1 MLSAIAIRILA
12 LLCTPTDG
20 LTVHSAA
27 SDRIE
32 KFAKRTFDL
41 PRESVIAA
49 VDSKGAVLLYLTENG
64 RVTASDVARSAG
76 IKLSD
81 ATRDLNLLASYT
93 DGNLEVSK
101 EGDIVY
107 EFGPNVRT
115 SLASRS
121 VGLRARDAF
130 QAVWP
135 VLFYLTKISF
145 GVAIFV
151 SLAVVYGAIGVI
163 LSSSS
168 SSDDDGRSTRR
179 GGDRGFGGSSGF
191 SSYTNGGYYDQRG
204 PSVFIDFNPFG
215 NIFNAFSY
223 RPYGYYAPIVDDT
236 DDLRFKE
243 NNTNLTI
250 SQYGEG
256 ERMGF
261 LESVFSYVFGDGDPN
276 RRRKEE
282 SLRAA
287 ARLIRDN
294 YGVVTAEQ
302 LAPLLSPEQP
312 PPDGS
317 SDSIYVDESFVLDV
331 LVTDRGELVYV
342 FPDLSITAQVAE
354 SYDNDDGGSEDG
366 AFDELLRITG
376 QQSRGE
382 TSNLHSPSS
391 PKILPEEAIPFSL
404 ASDTNKF
411 LSGALGV
418 INLVGAMYFAIK
430 TIIIASYPVH
440 MNSIENDGLSS
451 ELTILGNIATGSKSS
466 VQSRPT
472 VVFGDEGS
480 IPLFADL
487 CAWVQ
492 RDSPHPLLDQHSKEQ
507 RYRSKKL
514 LSYTMGRTT
523 ARSKCEEKNSF
534 RSAISA
540 ERKGIIATPSKPIV
554 ITKEKIGYSTS
565 RDLDEQEFD
574 DDERRQFQAFDAK
587 MDNNDG
593 RSSTK
598 EDVRTSCK
606 KEQI

>member
-1 MLSAIAIRILA
+1 
-12 LLCTPTDG
+12 
-20 LTVHSAA
+20 VHSAA

-49 VDSKGAVLLYLTENG
+49 VDSKENG

-168 SSDDDGRSTRR
+168 SSSDDGRSSRR

-223 RPYGYYAPIVDDT
+223 RPYGYYAP
-236 DDLRFKE
+236 
-243 NNTNLTI
+243 
-250 SQYGEG
+250 YGEG

-331 LVTDRGELVYV
+331 LVALNGAPEVTDRGELVYV

-418 INLVGAMYFAIK
+418 INLVGAIYLGTLLRDPSLPYK
-430 TIIIASYPVH
+430 VGPQ
-440 MNSIENDGLSS
+440 LSLVMKDLFPYL
-451 ELTILGNIATGSKSS
+451 LTYALGYNA
-466 VQSRPT
+466 
-472 VVFGDEGS
+472 
-480 IPLFADL
+480 IPLI
-487 CAWVQ
+487 
-492 RDSPHPLLDQHSKEQ
+492 
-507 RYRSKKL
+507 RSWIN
-514 LSYTMGRTT
+514 T
-523 ARSKCEEKNSF
+523 ARNKDIEARNYF
-534 RSAISA
+534 RTLWA
-540 ERKGIIATPSKPIV
+540 ERQQDPNVKRKILSAQQYRLKEKV

-598 EDVRTSCK
+598 EDVRISRK